1 VFEGWTGM
9 RGFVTLAT
17 AIALPAWFP
26 QRDLAVLT
34 AFSVVLATLIL
45 QGLTLTP
52 LIRLLKLDGGD
63 SLKDEV
69 ADGRGRLAGA
79 ALAAL
84 ENKTG
89 AGRENLRDSYLIQR
103 EALNNPSGLR
113 RLEEWRELGLAAIAA
128 QREELERMRAEYTIG
143 TDTYLLLQEELDWN
157 ELTLLCDDERRIEEN

>member
-1 VFEGWTGM
+1 MLEGWSGM
-9 RGFVTLAT
+9 RGFVTLAA

-52 LIRLLKLDGGD
+52 LIRLLKLDEGD

-69 ADGRGRLAGA
+69 AEGRRRLAEA

-84 ENKTG
+84 GNKTG
-89 AGRENLRDSYLIQR
+89 AGVENLRDNYLIQR
-103 EALNNPSGLR
+103 
-113 RLEEWRELGLAAIAA
+113 
-128 QREELERMRAEYTIG
+128 Q
-143 TDTYLLLQEELDWN
+143 
-157 ELTLLCDDERRIEEN
+157 